1 MSLPLECRGRERA
14 MAGGHK
20 VAPLVSE
27 HEARCRVAVEE
38 SPRERANVALRWTAD
53 RSVPEWGAAAGAA
66 AG

>member
-1 MSLPLECRGRERA
+1 